1 MSRTTVFGC
10 YDDGVYGALE
20 RVSDHRPMPEAHH
33 PRQRLWRIVAKRTV
47 LASGA
52 IERGIVFGGNDRP
65 GIMMSAAV
73 RTYANRFA
81 VAAGHRVVIFTN
93 NNDGWRTAR
102 DLRSHGVEVEA
113 VVDTRPA
120 VPHAVTAGSEA
131 RVVTGGAIIGTKG
144 LRSVRAATIQTPNGR
159 ETIAC
164 DAIAVSGGWNPNLG
178 LTCHHGSRPQ
188 WREEIAAF
196 VPGTTPKAM
205 TVAGAANGAMTLAA
219 CIEEGHRAGR
229 AAIEAL
235 GLKTA
240 PEKLPKADDEE
251 FRGAAVL
258 ARRGVDCRR
267 RSWIFRTMSLRRT
280 SRWRRARDFAR
291 SNI

>member
-1 MSRTTVFGC
+1 MRDRQEIDGVSGLAWAQSAVAELEDLPDVRLMPRTTVFGA

-20 RVSDHRPMPEAHH
+20 RVSDHRPVPAPHQ

-65 GIMMSAAV
+65 GVMMSASV

-81 VAAGHRVVIFTN
+81 VAAGHRIVIFTN
-93 NNDGWRTAR
+93 NNDGWQTAR
-102 DLRSHGVEVEA
+102 DLHLHGVEVA
-113 VVDTRPA
+113 ALVDVRPA
-120 VPHAVTAGSEA
+120 VPDAVVAEFDGRIIFGGT
-131 RVVTGGAIIGTKG
+131 VVATKG
-144 LRSVRAATIQTPNGR
+144 GRATRAATIQTPRGR

-178 LTCHHGSRPQ
+178 LACHHGSRPA

-196 VPGTTPKAM
+196 VPGTAPKGM
-205 TVAGAANGAMTLAA
+205 TIAGAASGAMTLAA
-219 CIEEGHRAGR
+219 CLSEGHGAGR

-235 GLKTA
+235 GL
-240 PEKLPKADDEE
+240 ESFD
-251 FRGAAVL
+251 RQGAEGG
-258 ARRGVDCRR
+258 R
-267 RSWIFRTMSLRRT
+267 
-280 SRWRRARDFAR
+280 
-291 SNI
+291 